1 MNEVSLFAKDETLLL
16 GHRKVRHAFAIGL
29 QSRAVTFVS
38 GETVERN
45 QSPRDVVGAFVRKEV
60 SDQVTATTR
69 DDAAPVFSVRLE
81 SIALERIDLIANDAG
96 DHGFSPALVI
106 TVGTQVQFVY
116 HQNVNVEQ
124 LDEVAVA
131 RIAGAIGEPARARML
146 FCLMDGHA
154 RTSTELAIVADVAT
168 STASAHLN
176 RLKAERLVRVIT
188 QGKHRF
194 YSLDGPKVATVLEG
208 LSVLV
213 EQPRPKFVPTTPTR
227 LRSARV
233 CYDHIAGRLGVVLH
247 DRFQQLKWLTDSY
260 DLTAEGVTVLEGLG
274 VDVEEMRRLR
284 RRFAY
289 ACLDW
294 SERRP
299 HIAGALGSAL
309 LKIALKRKWVA
320 QDLDSRAIRVTNA
333 GRREM
338 LARFGVEIQSN

>member
-1 MNEVSLFAKDETLLL
+1 
-16 GHRKVRHAFAIGL
+16 
-29 QSRAVTFVS
+29 
-38 GETVERN
+38 
-45 QSPRDVVGAFVRKEV
+45 
-60 SDQVTATTR
+60 
-69 DDAAPVFSVRLE
+69 
-81 SIALERIDLIANDAG
+81 
-96 DHGFSPALVI
+96 
-106 TVGTQVQFVY
+106 
-116 HQNVNVEQ
+116 
-124 LDEVAVA
+124 
-131 RIAGAIGEPARARML
+131 
-146 FCLMDGHA
+146 MDGHA

>member
-1 MNEVSLFAKDETLLL
+1 M
-16 GHRKVRHAFAIGL
+16 
-29 QSRAVTFVS
+29 
-38 GETVERN
+38 
-45 QSPRDVVGAFVRKEV
+45 
-60 SDQVTATTR
+60 
-69 DDAAPVFSVRLE
+69 
-81 SIALERIDLIANDAG
+81 
-96 DHGFSPALVI
+96 
-106 TVGTQVQFVY
+106 
-116 HQNVNVEQ
+116 NVEQ
-124 LDEVAVA
+124 LNEIAVA

-176 RLKAERLVRVIT
+176 RLKAEHLVRVIT

-194 YSLDGPKVATVLEG
+194 YSLEGPKVARVLEG

-213 EQPRPKFVPTTPTR
+213 DQPRPKFTPNTPTR
-227 LRSARV
+227 LRAARV
-233 CYDHIAGRLGVVLH
+233 CYDHMAGYLGVLLH
-247 DRFQQLKWLTDSY
+247 DRFNQLKWLSNTSNSDAY
-260 DLTAEGVTVLEGLG
+260 DLTTEGVKAVDALGIDLE
-274 VDVEEMRRLR
+274 EIRKLR

-299 HIAGALGSAL
+299 HLGGALGAAI
-309 LKIALKRKWVA
+309 LKLAIKRKWVA

-338 LARFGVEIQSN
+338 LARFGVEV